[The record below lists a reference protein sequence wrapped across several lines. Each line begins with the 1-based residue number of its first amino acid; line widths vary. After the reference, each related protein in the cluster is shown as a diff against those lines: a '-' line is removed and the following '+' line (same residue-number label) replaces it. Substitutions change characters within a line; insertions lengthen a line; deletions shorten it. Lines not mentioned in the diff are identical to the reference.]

1 LRPMDDLLIVR
12 LSDRSKE
19 RFARR
24 EDRFSLGGALGLALG
39 LPLGL
44 AFAAGWQGDPTVGLA
59 IGGGAGLALGT
70 ALGRFLP
77 TPARHPRPSRGD
89 LYEGLPIEDESETR
103 DSDDEEPDG
112 VPGPEALRN

>member
-1 LRPMDDLLIVR
+1 MDDLLIVR

-24 EDRFSLGGALGLALG
+24 EDRFSFGGALGLALG

-59 IGGGAGLALGT
+59 IGGGVGLALGT

-77 TPARHPRPSRGD
+77 TPARHPRPGRRG
-89 LYEGLPIEDESETR
+89 LYGGLSIEAAGEAS

-112 VPGPEALRN
+112 GPGPEALRS